1 MKARYEP
8 FGGIISVDEP
18 PALAFVDKE
27 YMKSVGYKDSPLWE
41 KKKDYLSAP
50 TEVHFSITNRC
61 GMHCPGCYVDSGTEA
76 EDELSFPQLK
86 EVIDVLAEKG
96 VFHIAFGGGEPT
108 LHPQLIELAEYC
120 REKGIVPNITTNG
133 VAITEELAKRFS
145 VFGQIHVSLDGL
157 EEYYEKEGSNKKF
170 ADIDRGIRL
179 LRKHN
184 EHVGLN
190 VVMNK
195 DNFEIIPEIAK
206 YAEKLHLEGIL
217 LLRYKPAGRA
227 KKDYLEKRLTEKQH
241 IEFYELLLRLHKGY
255 RINVCVDC
263 SCVPL
268 FSSHHI
274 FKKALE
280 FFSVNGCDAGN
291 ILIGVDPHGR
301 MNACSFSSE
310 DAGSIFMF
318 DENWDAN
325 ASFQKFRNWTK
336 NAKEPCKS
344 CRYLSICKGGCHI
357 VAEFLTGDFTSPDPE
372 CPTVVAYEKA
382 LLHDK

>member
-27 YMKSVGYKDSPLWE
+27 YMKSVGYSGSPLWE
-41 KKKDYLSAP
+41 KKCEHLSAP

-61 GMHCPGCYVDSGTEA
+61 RMHCPGCYVSSGEKTG
-76 EDELSFPQLK
+76 DELNFDELK
-86 EVIDVLAEKG
+86 KVIDVLAEKG

-108 LHPQLIELAEYC
+108 EHPHLIELAEYC

-133 VAITEELAKRFS
+133 VNITEDLAKKFA

-157 EEYYEKEGSNKKF
+157 EEYYRKDGSNKKF
-170 ADIDRGIRL
+170 ADMDQGIRL
-179 LRKHN
+179 LRRYN

-190 VVMNK
+190 IVMNK
-195 DNFEIIPEIAK
+195 DNFGIIPEIAK
-206 YAEKLHLEGIL
+206 YAEKLKLDGIL

-227 KKDYLEKRLTEKQH
+227 KKDYLMKRLTAEQH
-241 IEFYELLLRLHKGY
+241 REFYGLLLSLHKNHK
-255 RINVCVDC
+255 INVCVDC

-268 FSSHHI
+268 FSTHRI

-280 FFSVNGCDAGN
+280 FFSVTGCDAGN
-291 ILIGVDPHGR
+291 VLIGVDPRGK

-310 DAGSIFMF
+310 DAGSIFEF
-318 DENWDAN
+318 DKCWDENAG
-325 ASFQKFRNWTK
+325 FKKFRNWTK
-336 NAKEPCKS
+336 NAKEPCMS
-344 CRYLSICKGGCHI
+344 CRYLDICRGGCHI
-357 VAEFLTGDFTSPDPE
+357 VAEHLTGDFTSPDPE
-372 CPTVVAYEKA
+372 CPTVIAYGK
-382 LLHDK
+382 LHHQ

>member
-1 MKARYEP
+1 MKARYES

-27 YMKSVGYKDSPLWE
+27 FMKSVGYSDSKLWKH
-41 KKKDYLSAP
+41 KKTHLSAP

-61 GMHCPGCYVDSGTEA
+61 GMHCPGCYVSSGENA
-76 EDELSFPQLK
+76 EDELSFTELK
-86 EVIDVLAEKG
+86 DVIDVLSNKG

-108 LHPQLIELAEYC
+108 MHPQLIELAEYC

-157 EEYYEKEGSNKKF
+157 QEYYDEEGSNKSFK
-170 ADIDRGIRL
+170 DIDRGIRL

-184 EHVGLN
+184 QHVGLN

-195 DNFEIIPEIAK
+195 DNFSIIPDIAK
-206 YAEKLHLEGIL
+206 YAEGLRLEGIL

-227 KKDYLEKRLTEKQH
+227 KEGYLEKRLTAEQNL
-241 IEFYELLLRLHKGY
+241 EFYELLLRLHKDHK
-255 RINVCVDC
+255 INVCVDC

-268 FSSHHI
+268 FSSRRI
-274 FKKALE
+274 FRKALE

-291 ILIGVDPHGR
+291 VLIGVDPRGR

-318 DENWDAN
+318 DKCWDAN
-325 ASFQKFRNWTK
+325 REFKKFRDWTAD
-336 NAKEPCKS
+336 AKEPCRS
-344 CRYLSICKGGCHI
+344 CRYLDVCKGGCHI
-357 VAEFLTGDFTSPDPE
+357 VAEFLSGDFTSPDPE
-372 CPTVVAYEKA
+372 CPTVVAYKKA
-382 LLHDK
+382 TS